1 MMSLPKATSVALVA
15 LSLCAGIPAL
25 ANDAAKVLVVL
36 DGEEETAVARRIC
49 RELGALGLEAET
61 VEAVADYTAH
71 HSLEELARSNG
82 ALAVI
87 KIELG
92 SGALEVWVADLVTG
106 KEVYRSVEVVAG
118 SEPAASVVAVEAVE
132 LLRASLMELH
142 SARPPN
148 GEVKPTPAI
157 TEFSEPPAPPPPPSP
172 PPRPKILFIDLSP
185 TLSFPGTDSGPSMGL
200 TASFHGRLA
209 KRLRLGIRGLV
220 PLVAAS
226 KTVPEGEIKI
236 APALVAA
243 ELLVALNKI
252 DARVV
257 PELGAGFGA
266 AFFMVRGI
274 AGTGFT
280 PGEFTLVSAFPYI
293 KAGLSI
299 WLTRILALH
308 ADVAIGWTTVANTVQ
323 VAQRNVV
330 DLGRPWIIASVGLA
344 IAIW

>member
-1 MMSLPKATSVALVA
+1 MMSLPKGTFVALAV
-15 LSLCAGIPAL
+15 LSICAGMPAL
-25 ANDAAKVLVVL
+25 ADEVAKVLVVL
-36 DGEEETAVARRIC
+36 DGEEDATVARRIC

-61 VEAVADYTAH
+61 IEATADYTAH

-106 KEVYRSVEVVAG
+106 KAVYRSVEVVAG
-118 SEPAASVVAVEAVE
+118 NEPAASVLAVEAVE

-142 SARPPN
+142 SAKPPR

-157 TEFSEPPAPPPPPSP
+157 TEFSEPPAPQNTPPS
-172 PPRPKILFIDLSP
+172 RPKILFIDLSP

-200 TASFHGRLA
+200 TASFHGRPT
-209 KRLRLGIRGLV
+209 KRLRLGIRGFV

-274 AGTGFT
+274 ARTGFT
-280 PGEFTLVSAFPYI
+280 PGEFTLVSAFPHI

-299 WLTRILALH
+299 WLTQILALH
-308 ADVAIGWTTVANTVQ
+308 AGITIGWTTVANKVQ

>member
-1 MMSLPKATSVALVA
+1 LKSLPKATLAALA
-15 LSLCAGIPAL
+15 LFLICEPAL
-25 ANDAAKVLVVL
+25 ADDVSKVLVVL
-36 DGEEETAVARRIC
+36 DSEEDTTVVRRIC

-106 KEVYRSVEVVAG
+106 KEVYRSVEVMAG
-118 SEPAASVVAVEAVE
+118 SEPAASVIAVEAVE

-142 SARPPN
+142 SARPPK
-148 GEVKPTPAI
+148 GEVEPTPAI

-172 PPRPKILFIDLSP
+172 PPRPKILFIDLGP
-185 TLSFPGTDSGPSMGL
+185 TLSFPNTDSGPSMGL
-200 TASFHGRLA
+200 TASFYGRLA
-209 KRLRLGIRGLV
+209 KRLRLGVYGLG
-220 PLVAAS
+220 PLVAS
-226 KTVPEGEIKI
+226 SRTVPEGEIKV

-266 AFFMVRGI
+266 AFFMVRGM
-274 AGTGFT
+274 AKTGFVS
-280 PGEFTLVSAFPYI
+280 GDFTLVSAFPYV
-293 KAGLSI
+293 KTKLSI
-299 WLTRILALH
+299 RLTRILALR
-308 ADVAIGWTTVANTVQ
+308 ADIAVGWTTVANTVQ